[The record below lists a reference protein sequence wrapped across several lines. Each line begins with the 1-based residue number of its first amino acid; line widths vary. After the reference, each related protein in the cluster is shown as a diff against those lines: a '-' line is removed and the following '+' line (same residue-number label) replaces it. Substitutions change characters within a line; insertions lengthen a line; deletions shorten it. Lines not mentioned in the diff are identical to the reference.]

1 MSEGSVDALDRR
13 TKIAP
18 LTRYLAWLTAIG
30 LLAGCKGG
38 IDKTLEQV
46 VEESYHLEPSGNLR
60 IKNEDGSIRL
70 YGSEAPEI
78 HIKAIKRAYSVERLH
93 AIKVQVSSRPES
105 VSIETTFPPKKKWSL
120 SDRSGTV
127 DYVIVMPQHL
137 NTVELELVNGEI
149 SIDGLRG
156 GNART
161 SVVNGRT
168 NARNC
173 FANLDYE
180 AKNGAIDFYYN
191 WWEPGRYL
199 IKAEVPN
206 GAIVVFLPRSASFR
220 VDAETQGGSIMGNLI
235 DENEE
240 ARGHRKTVRTRI
252 GSDASTSFQLR
263 SVNGNIRIHGY

>member
-1 MSEGSVDALDRR
+1 MN
-13 TKIAP
+13 KIGILECKSSKISRCA
-18 LTRYLAWLTAIG
+18 TYLILIVEAIVFG
-30 LLAGCKGG
+30 GCKGG
-38 IDKTLEQV
+38 VDQTLEAK
-46 VEESYHLEPSGNLR
+46 VEETYLLGAKGTLSIR
-60 IKNEDGSIRL
+60 NEDGSIRL
-70 YGSEAPEI
+70 YGADSREVYVEAR
-78 HIKAIKRAYSVERLH
+78 KRAYSKKRLD
-93 AIKVQVSSRPES
+93 AIQVRGS
-105 VSIETTFPPKKKWSL
+105 VRNEELAIETIFPPKKKWSV

-127 DYVIVMPQHL
+127 DYIVIIPQHL
-137 NTVELELVNGEI
+137 KKIELDLVNGEI

-173 FANLDYE
+173 FANLDYK

-206 GAIVVFLPRSASFR
+206 GAVGIFLPRSASFR

-240 ARGHRKTVRTRI
+240 ARGHRKTVRAMI

-263 SVNGNIRIHGY
+263 SVNANIRIHGY